1 MKQGRNMS
9 RKSSTIDK
17 LEIVI
22 RYLNYHGPLFLRN
35 CIQYDSDHQKSTSNI
50 KATIG
55 T

>member
-1 MKQGRNMS
+1 MAQ
-9 RKSSTIDK
+9 KSSAIDK

-22 RYLNYHGPLFLRN
+22 RYLNYNGPLFQRN
-35 CIQYDSDHQKSTSNI
+35 CIQYDSAHQKSSSNI